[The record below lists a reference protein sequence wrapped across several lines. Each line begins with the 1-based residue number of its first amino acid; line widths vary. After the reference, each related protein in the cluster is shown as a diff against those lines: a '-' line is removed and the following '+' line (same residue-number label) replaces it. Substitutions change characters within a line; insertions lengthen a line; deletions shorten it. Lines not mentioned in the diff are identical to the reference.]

1 MLRSTIAD
9 VSDLSSTQLVVERP
23 RRLRSDSIQ
32 TQAKLIG
39 VAEALFAERGIDG
52 VSLSEINRAAEQG
65 NNSALHYHFGS
76 KEGLFEAIWEKHVSR
91 MNEAVGRALDALPAE
106 PTIADL
112 VDAMVQPFAER
123 FEDPDGGVHYLQIM
137 CQAHANPDQVL
148 FRQIVDGRIPDAYL
162 PLGALLIEACDHVPL
177 QARIRRF
184 HLMAS
189 TMLLGLNAIIVNE
202 RRKPEL
208 TQVRTERL
216 AELKDSLTG
225 LLSGPSSAPA

>member
-1 MLRSTIAD
+1 MSDPSAD
-9 VSDLSSTQLVVERP
+9 QLVIERP

-32 TQAKLIG
+32 TQAKLIS

-91 MNEAVGRALDALPAE
+91 MNEAVGVALAVLPDE

-112 VDAMVQPFAER
+112 ADAMVKPVAER
-123 FEDPDGGVHYLQIM
+123 FEDSDGGVHYLQIM
-137 CQAHANPDQVL
+137 CQAHANPDQVQ

-162 PLGALLIEACDHVPL
+162 PLGVLLTEACGHIPL

-189 TMLLGLNAIIVNE
+189 SMLLGLNAIIVNE
-202 RRKPEL
+202 RRNPDL
-208 TQVRTERL
+208 AMVRSERL
-216 AELKDSLTG
+216 SELQDSLTG
-225 LLSGPSSAPA
+225 LLSGPSNATA